1 MLLDTKYLILLTMKH
16 YAVIVAG
23 GSGNRMQT
31 ETPKQFLLLNNLP
44 VLMHTIKAF
53 AQSDTQPKILVV
65 LNSDQH
71 NYWKRLCN
79 EFNFNI
85 PHEIIAGGSERFY
98 SVQNAINSIDEN
110 SFVAIH
116 DAVRPLISKQ
126 LIDNSF
132 KQAVA
137 LGNVIVAVQSS
148 DSVRLLKNG
157 ETSAIERNEVYLV
170 QTPQVF
176 HISVLRSAYKQ
187 KFGLSFTDDA
197 SVVEALGEKINMI
210 DGERNN
216 IKITYRI
223 DLELA
228 EMLINKNAL

>member
-1 MLLDTKYLILLTMKH
+1 MKH

-53 AQSDTQPKILVV
+53 AQSDAQPKILVV
-65 LNSDQH
+65 LHADQH

-79 EFNFNI
+79 EFNFNV

-98 SVQNAINSIDEN
+98 SVQNAINSIDED

-132 KQAVA
+132 RQATE
-137 LGNVIVAVQSS
+137 LGNVVVAVQSS
-148 DSVRLLKNG
+148 DSVRLLKDG
-157 ETSAIERNEVYLV
+157 KTSAIKRSEVYLV

-176 HISVLRSAYKQ
+176 NISILRNGYKQ
-187 KFGLSFTDDA
+187 NFESGFTDDA
-197 SVVEALGEKINMI
+197 SVVEALGEKINI
-210 DGERNN
+210 IEGERNN
-216 IKITYRI
+216 IKITYPI

>member
-1 MLLDTKYLILLTMKH
+1 MMKY

-53 AQSDTQPKILVV
+53 AHSDTQPKILVV
-65 LNSDQH
+65 LHQDQH

-79 EFNFNI
+79 EFNFNV
-85 PHEIIAGGSERFY
+85 PHQIIAGGSERFH
-98 SVQNAINSIDEN
+98 SVQNAIDTIDED

-126 LIDNSF
+126 LIDNSY
-132 KQAVA
+132 KKAIEI
-137 LGNVIVAVQSS
+137 GNVIVAVQSS
-148 DSVRLLKNG
+148 DSVRLSKEGQTL
-157 ETSAIERNEVYLV
+157 AIKRNEVYLV
-170 QTPQVF
+170 QTPQIF
-176 HISVLRSAYKQ
+176 NIAILKAAYKQ
-187 KFGLSFTDDA
+187 PFEASFTDDA
-197 SVVEALGEKINMI
+197 SVVEALGEKINII

-216 IKITYRI
+216 IKITYPI

-228 EMLINKNAL
+228 EMLLNKNETV